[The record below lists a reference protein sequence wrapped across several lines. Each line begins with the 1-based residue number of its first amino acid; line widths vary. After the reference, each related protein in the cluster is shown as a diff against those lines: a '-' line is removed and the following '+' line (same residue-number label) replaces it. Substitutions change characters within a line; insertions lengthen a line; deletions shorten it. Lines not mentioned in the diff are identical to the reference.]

1 MTEPKLQVPATAE
14 GDKAADDAAKPTS
27 DAAAVRSH
35 QKSSNGVTTAGT
47 DSGDAP
53 DSGERAPGD
62 VSDAKDERD
71 QAGKPDKD
79 GEGKDAKDA
88 KKEVPLLAP
97 GNALRWVRGGV
108 TAVVGNFVA
117 LLLMGHDAQLRWGVP
132 LGALFIAVGAWGIL
146 DFLGTFDDP
155 DDRVATSMTLKDL
168 APYLGRLVA
177 GILAFGGTL
186 YGGQSGVGSQWLWGL
201 LVAATFLLW
210 TAAIFQLGVRLG
222 PWAKDELG
230 LERPLLKRHGFWVL
244 AAGALLY
251 FPAMGLY
258 SLWDPWETHYG
269 EVARE
274 ILARDDWISL
284 WWAQDGWFW
293 SKPVLNFW
301 IQSIAMATLGTHYQ
315 SGQMLL
321 DSSGQP
327 TLHPEWVVRAPNVL
341 FTLLAMYLLYKGVA
355 KVFGRRAGLIGG
367 LVLATMPDWYF
378 LAHQT
383 MTDMPCVASL
393 TAAMGLLLLGV
404 HTDDHQLARVYE
416 VKTGKATWRLS
427 GWHLVFGAVLVVAIP
442 QILYLFSRN
451 LELVLNGNG
460 PHGFRPHWDDFYS
473 GSKGNCG
480 LPGNENCTLTNPASI
495 PKGIQPHPDG
505 FVPNMTR
512 LFGAFEPV
520 LQGLLWSV
528 LIGFALWLNW
538 GERRVR
544 RLFYI
549 AAWFF
554 ASVATMAKGP
564 EGIGIPAVA
573 ALAWV
578 CTKRRWSELL
588 RLEILTGI
596 IIWVALVFPWFVAMY
611 VRHGSPFTDRLIF
624 HDMFNR
630 AVHHVHDTNEGDDTS
645 LRFYLWQLGYA
656 LFPWTGLAPLG
667 LMYWLRRSDSAE
679 KGKGDAAVFLFMWF
693 LFAYALVTF
702 MGTKFHHY
710 IFPSVPAVAMLVG
723 ITLDN
728 MLEGEEP
735 NKGERRPPYLGGAF
749 VGITVL
755 VLGIAGMLPGSIFGV
770 KNATDT
776 GSLPLGIF
784 LSLVGAGITIASM
797 VLFGRERPAKASKS
811 KDGKAQTEDASLDSR
826 TSHERVML
834 GAAAVAGALL
844 LLLVG
849 RDLII
854 KPDGAD
860 QPGAIRLL
868 HLFTYNYRR
877 GWPDSLDFSSIL
889 LAFTAVGAL
898 AILGLASW
906 KWRRHAVYAFGAF
919 AVVWAIWGIDVYMVK
934 TAPHWGQHEAIEA
947 YYANRSN
954 PDELLVAYQMNWK
967 GENFYTSNH
976 VPAFVSTGATFTS
989 WLKTQR
995 EKGAK
1000 VMFFIT
1006 EHSRIGGLKGEVQAK
1021 SYREITDKTLNNKFV
1036 VVRAEL

>member
-1 MTEPKLQVPATAE
+1 MSETKLQEPARGQDPSTVEASGTASTS
-14 GDKAADDAAKPTS
+14 AKSAT
-27 DAAAVRSH
+27 
-35 QKSSNGVTTAGT
+35 NGVHKVGG
-47 DSGDAP
+47 DGGSDGSG
-53 DSGERAPGD
+53 SGVGGKTSPVD
-62 VSDAKDERD
+62 V
-71 QAGKPDKD
+71 
-79 GEGKDAKDA
+79 KDALREILAEDEKQHPP
-88 KKEVPLLAP
+88 PLLTP
-97 GNALRWVRGGV
+97 GNAMRLVRGGATTV
-108 TAVVGNFVA
+108 AASFLA

-132 LGALFIAVGAWGIL
+132 LGALFVAVAAWGIMDL
-146 DFLGTFDDP
+146 LGTFDDA
-155 DDRVATSMTLKDL
+155 DDRVARSMTFAEL
-168 APYLGRLVA
+168 APDLGRLA
-177 GILAFGGTL
+177 AAILLFGGSL
-186 YGGQSGVGSQWLWGL
+186 YGGQSGVGPQWLWGA
-201 LVAATFLLW
+201 LVTATFLLW
-210 TAAIFQLGVRLG
+210 TAAVFRVGVRLG

-230 LERPLLKRHGFWVL
+230 LERPLLRRHGFWVL

-301 IQSIAMATLGTHYQ
+301 IQSIAMASLGTHYK
-315 SGQMLL
+315 SDQMLL

-404 HTDDHQLARVYE
+404 HTDDNKLARVYE
-416 VKTGKATWRLS
+416 VKTGKIAWRLS
-427 GWHLVFGAVLVVAIP
+427 GWHLVFGAILVTALP

-451 LELVLNGNG
+451 LEIVLHGNG
-460 PHGFRPHWDDFYS
+460 PYGFRPHFDDFYS

-480 LPGNENCTLTNPASI
+480 LPGNENCVLTNPAAI

-505 FVPNMTR
+505 FVLSVTR
-512 LFGAFEPV
+512 FFGAFEPV
-520 LQGLLWSV
+520 LQGALWAG
-528 LIGFALWLNW
+528 LIGFTLYLNW

-549 AAWFF
+549 AAWYF

-573 ALAWV
+573 TLAWI

-596 IIWVALVFPWFVAMY
+596 VLWVALVFPWFVAMY

-645 LRFYLWQLGYA
+645 IRFYLWQLGYA

-667 LMYWLRRSDSAE
+667 LMYWLRQSDSAE

-693 LFAYALVTF
+693 LFAFALVTF

-723 ITLDN
+723 ITLDY

-735 NKGERRPPYLGGAF
+735 TARDGSARTMYL
-749 VGITVL
+749 VGTFSGVL
-755 VLGIAGMLPGSIFGV
+755 LGIAGIARMMPGSIFGT
-770 KNATDT
+770 KEHEDT
-776 GSLPLGIF
+776 GSIPLGVF
-784 LSLVGAGITIASM
+784 MALAGAAM
-797 VLFGRERPAKASKS
+797 VVAFAVIYRRAAPKRAA
-811 KDGKAQTEDASLDSR
+811 ATDAR
-826 TSHERVML
+826 KSHERVMI
-834 GAAAVAGALL
+834 GAASVAGALL

-849 RDLII
+849 RDLVL

-877 GWPDSLDFSSIL
+877 AWPDSLDFSGVL
-889 LAFTAVGAL
+889 LAFTVVGAL
-898 AILGLASW
+898 AILALAFSR
-906 KWRRHAVYAFGAF
+906 WRRQAVYTVGAF
-919 AVVWAIWGIDVYMVK
+919 AVAWAIWGIDVYMVK
-934 TAPHWGQHEAIEA
+934 TAPHWGQHEAIMA
-947 YYANRSN
+947 YYASRSS
-954 PDELLVAYQMNWK
+954 PEEMLVAYQMNWK
-967 GENFYTSNH
+967 GENFYTGNH
-976 VPAFVSTGATFTS
+976 VPAFVSTGSTFTG
-989 WLKTQR
+989 WLKGQR
-995 EKGAK
+995 DKGAK
-1000 VMFFIT
+1000 VMYFIT

>member
-1 MTEPKLQVPATAE
+1 MTEPKLQPATAAGNTTAE
-14 GDKAADDAAKPTS
+14 ASASASAP
-27 DAAAVRSH
+27 AHV
-35 QKSSNGVTTAGT
+35 KSPSNGAG
-47 DSGDAP
+47 GDATEASEASETSATKQPGSVGEP
-53 DSGERAPGD
+53 DG
-62 VSDAKDERD
+62 
-71 QAGKPDKD
+71 
-79 GEGKDAKDA
+79 KDA
-88 KKEVPLLAP
+88 KKEPPLLAP
-97 GNALRWVRGGV
+97 GNPFRWLRGGV
-108 TAVVGNFVA
+108 TALVGNVVA
-117 LLLMGHDAQLRWGVP
+117 LLFMAHDTQLRWGVP
-132 LGALFIAVGAWGIL
+132 LGALFIGVGGWGIFDL
-146 DFLGTFDDP
+146 LGTFDDP
-155 DDRVATSMTLKDL
+155 DDRVATSMDLKAL
-168 APYLGRLVA
+168 APDLGRLVA
-177 GILAFGGTL
+177 AIFAFGGSL
-186 YGGQSGVGSQWLWGL
+186 YGGQSGVGPQWLWGIA
-201 LVAATFLLW
+201 VTATFLLW
-210 TAAIFQLGVRLG
+210 VAAVFQLGVRLG

-230 LERPLLKRHGFWVL
+230 LSRPLLRRHGFWIL

-301 IQSIAMATLGTHYQ
+301 IQSIAMATLGTHYR
-315 SGQMLL
+315 SDSMLL
-321 DSSGQP
+321 DSSGHA

-341 FTLLAMYLLYKGVA
+341 FTLVAMYFLYKGVA

-404 HTDDHQLARVYE
+404 HTDDNKLARVYE
-416 VKTGKATWRLS
+416 VKTGKLTWRLS
-427 GWHLVFGAVLVVAIP
+427 GWHLVFGAILAVALP

-451 LELVLNGNG
+451 MELVLNGNG

-480 LPGNENCTLTNPASI
+480 LPGNENCTLTNPAAI
-495 PKGIQPHPDG
+495 PKGIQPHPEG
-505 FVPNMTR
+505 FGPSMTR
-512 LFGAFEPV
+512 FFGAFEPV
-520 LQGLLWSV
+520 LQGLLWSG
-528 LIGFALWLNW
+528 LIGTVLWLNW

-544 RLFYI
+544 RLLYI
-549 AAWFF
+549 GAWLF

-564 EGIGIPAVA
+564 EGVAIPAVA
-573 ALAWV
+573 ALAWIG
-578 CTKRRWSELL
+578 TKRRWSELL
-588 RLEILTGI
+588 RLEILTGVI
-596 IIWVALVFPWFVAMY
+596 LWIALVFPWFVAMY

-645 LRFYLWQLGYA
+645 IRFYLWQLGYA
-656 LFPWTGLAPLG
+656 CFPWTGLAPLG

-693 LFAYALVTF
+693 LFAFALVTF

-710 IFPSVPAVAMLVG
+710 IFPAVPAVAMLIG
-723 ITLDN
+723 ITLDS
-728 MLEGEEP
+728 MLEGDEP
-735 NKGERRPPYLGGAF
+735 VKPEGRLVYLAGTFA
-749 VGITVL
+749 GILLAVA
-755 VLGIAGMLPGSIFGV
+755 GIARMLPGSIFGT
-770 KNATDT
+770 KDSSDT
-776 GSLPLGIF
+776 GSLPLGIV
-784 LSLVGAGITIASM
+784 LALVGVGMVFAFARTYGRKPAAPGPLASP
-797 VLFGRERPAKASKS
+797 RPLEKEA
-811 KDGKAQTEDASLDSR
+811 TPLDLR

-834 GAAAVAGALL
+834 GAATVAGALA

-849 RDLII
+849 RDLVI

-877 GWPDSLDFSSIL
+877 AWPDSLDFSGIL
-889 LAFTAVGAL
+889 LAFTVVGAL
-898 AILGLASW
+898 SILALASA
-906 KWRRHAVYAFGAF
+906 KWRRNAVYGFGAF
-919 AVVWAIWGIDVYMVK
+919 AVAWAVWGIDVYMVK
-934 TAPHWGQHEAIEA
+934 TAPHWGQHEAIQA
-947 YYANRSN
+947 YYDNRSN

-976 VPAFVSTGATFTS
+976 IPAFVSTGATFTS
-989 WLKTQR
+989 WLKGQR

-1006 EHSRIGGLKGEVQAK
+1006 EHSRLGGLKGEVQGK
-1021 SYREITDKTLNNKFV
+1021 SYREITDKTLNNKFI

>member
-1 MTEPKLQVPATAE
+1 MIETKLQAATA
-14 GDKAADDAAKPTS
+14 D
-27 DAAAVRSH
+27 
-35 QKSSNGVTTAGT
+35 TTVEAT
-47 DSGDAP
+47 AP
-53 DSGERAPGD
+53 ASAPK
-62 VSDAKDERD
+62 VEKDE
-71 QAGKPDKD
+71 
-79 GEGKDAKDA
+79 A
-88 KKEVPLLAP
+88 KKEPPLLTP
-97 GNALRWVRGGV
+97 GNALRWSRGGI
-108 TAVVGNFVA
+108 TALVGNLAA
-117 LLLMGHDAQLRWGVP
+117 LLFMSHDAQLRWGVP
-132 LGALFIAVGAWGIL
+132 LGALCLAAGAWGIMDL
-146 DFLGTFDDP
+146 LGTFDDP
-155 DDRVATSMTLKDL
+155 DDRVASSMTLGDL
-168 APYLGRLVA
+168 APYLGRLGA
-177 GILAFGGTL
+177 GIVAFGGAL
-186 YGGQSGVGSQWLWGL
+186 YGGQSGVGPQWFWG
-201 LVAATFLLW
+201 VVVTATFLLW
-210 TAAIFQLGVRLG
+210 TVAVFQLGVKLG

-230 LERPLLKRHGFWVL
+230 LSRPVLKRHGFWVL

-301 IQSIAMATLGTHYQ
+301 IQSIAMATLGTHYK
-315 SGQMLL
+315 SGEMLL

-341 FTLLAMYLLYKGVA
+341 FTLVAMYLLYKGVA
-355 KVFGRRAGLIGG
+355 KVFGRRAGLIGS

-404 HTDDHQLARVYE
+404 HTDDNQLARVRE
-416 VKTGKATWRLS
+416 VKVGKTTWRLS
-427 GWHLVFGAVLVVAIP
+427 AWHLVFGAILVTALP

-505 FVPNMTR
+505 FGPSMTR
-512 LFGAFEPV
+512 FFGGFEPV
-520 LQGLLWSV
+520 LQGLLWSAM
-528 LIGFALWLNW
+528 IGFTLFLNW

-549 AAWFF
+549 AAWYF
-554 ASVATMAKGP
+554 AAVATMAKGP
-564 EGIGIPAVA
+564 EGVGIPAVA
-573 ALAWV
+573 TLAWI
-578 CTKRRWSELL
+578 CTKRRWSEFL
-588 RLEILTGI
+588 RLEIVTGVVL
-596 IIWVALVFPWFVAMY
+596 WVALVFPWFVAMY

-645 LRFYLWQLGYA
+645 IRFYLWQLGYA
-656 LFPWTGLAPLG
+656 LFPWIGLAPLG
-667 LMYWLRRSDSAE
+667 LMYWLRQSDSAE
-679 KGKGDAAVFLFMWF
+679 KGKGDASVFLFMWF
-693 LFAYALVTF
+693 LLAFALVTF

-710 IFPSVPAVAMLVG
+710 IFPSVPAVAMLIG
-723 ITLDN
+723 IVLDQ

-735 NKGERRPPYLGGAF
+735 TAPGGRTMYL
-749 VGITVL
+749 VGTF
-755 VLGIAGMLPGSIFGV
+755 AGLLLAVTGVARMLPGSLFGT
-770 KNATDT
+770 KDHDDT
-776 GSLPLGIF
+776 GSIPLGVF
-784 LSLVGAGITIASM
+784 MLLVGVAM
-797 VLFGRERPAKASKS
+797 VVAFALIYRKAPAIKRA
-811 KDGKAQTEDASLDSR
+811 AAALDPR
-826 TSHERVML
+826 TSHERVMI
-834 GAAAVAGALL
+834 GAAVTAGALA

-849 RDLII
+849 RDLVI

-877 GWPDSLDFSSIL
+877 GWPDSLDFSGIL
-889 LAFTAVGAL
+889 LAFTVVGAVSIL
-898 AILGLASW
+898 ALASW
-906 KWRRHAVYAFGAF
+906 RWRRQAVYTFGAF
-919 AVVWAIWGIDVYMVK
+919 AVVWAVWGIDVYMVK
-934 TAPHWGQHEAIEA
+934 TAPHWGQHEAISA
-947 YYANRSN
+947 YYSSRDN

-967 GENFYTSNH
+967 GENFYTGNH
-976 VPAFVSTGATFTS
+976 VPAFVSTGATFTG

-995 EKGAK
+995 EKGAR
-1000 VMFFIT
+1000 VMYFIT

-1021 SYREITDKTLNNKFV
+1021 SYKEITDKTLNNKFV
-1036 VVRAEL
+1036 VIRAEL

>member
-1 MTEPKLQVPATAE
+1 MTEPKLQPAKAE
-14 GDKAADDAAKPTS
+14 GPSSAEASSPVSGASSAKSTANGAHANGAGAGGGNGGDPGAGAKAIANAKN
-27 DAAAVRSH
+27 AKVE
-35 QKSSNGVTTAGT
+35 
-47 DSGDAP
+47 
-53 DSGERAPGD
+53 ERAI
-62 VSDAKDERD
+62 DE
-71 QAGKPDKD
+71 
-79 GEGKDAKDA
+79 
-88 KKEVPLLAP
+88 KKAPPLLAP

-108 TAVVGNFVA
+108 TAVVGSFIAV
-117 LLLMGHDAQLRWGVP
+117 LFMSHDSQLRWGVP
-132 LGALFIAVGAWGIL
+132 LGAVFIAVSAWGIA

-155 DDRVATSMTLKDL
+155 EERIGKSLTFGEI

-177 GILAFGGTL
+177 AIVLFGGAL
-186 YGGQSGVGSQWLWGL
+186 GGGQSGVGPEWLWGL
-201 LVAATFLLW
+201 VVTATFLLW
-210 TAAIFQLGVRLG
+210 TVAIFQLGVKLG

-230 LERPLLKRHGFWVL
+230 LDRPLLKRHGFWVL

-301 IQSIAMATLGTHYQ
+301 IQSIAMATLGTHYR
-315 SGQMLL
+315 SDDMLL

-383 MTDMPCVASL
+383 MTDMPCVACL

-404 HTDDHQLARVYE
+404 HTDDAKLARVYE
-416 VKTGKATWRLS
+416 VKTGKIAWRLS
-427 GWHLVFGAVLVVAIP
+427 GWHLVFGAILVTALP
-442 QILYLFSRN
+442 QILYLASRN

-460 PHGFRPHWDDFYS
+460 PHGFRPHFDDFYS

-480 LPGNENCTLTNPASI
+480 LPGNEACTLTNPAAI
-495 PKGIQPHPDG
+495 PKGISPHPDDVG
-505 FVPNMTR
+505 GSMTR
-512 LFGAFEPV
+512 FFGAFEPV
-520 LQGLLWSV
+520 LQGLLWAV
-528 LIGFALWLNW
+528 LIGFTLYLNW

-549 AAWFF
+549 AAWYF

-573 ALAWV
+573 ALAWI

-588 RLEILTGI
+588 RLEILTGVVLWI
-596 IIWVALVFPWFVAMY
+596 ALVFPWFVAMY

-645 LRFYLWQLGYA
+645 IRFYLWQLGYA
-656 LFPWTGLAPLG
+656 LFPWIGLAPLG

-679 KGKGDAAVFLFMWF
+679 KGKGDASVFLFMWF
-693 LFAYALVTF
+693 LLAFALVTF

-723 ITLDN
+723 IMLDQ

-735 NKGERRPPYLGGAF
+735 VAAAGRPAYLVATFSG
-749 VGITVL
+749 VL
-755 VLGIAGMLPGSIFGV
+755 LLVAGIARMLPGSIFGT
-770 KNATDT
+770 KDHDDT
-776 GSLPLGIF
+776 GSIPLGIVMT
-784 LSLVGAGITIASM
+784 LVGAAIVVAFAIIYRRAAPVKTTVEIKSDEQKEGY
-797 VLFGRERPAKASKS
+797 REMDQPRDVPLGF
-811 KDGKAQTEDASLDSR
+811 DPR
-826 TSHERVML
+826 TSHERVMI
-834 GAAAVAGALL
+834 GAAAVAGAFLV
-844 LLLVG
+844 LLVG
-849 RDLII
+849 RDLIL

-868 HLFTYNYRR
+868 QLFTYNYRR
-877 GWPDSLDFSSIL
+877 AWPESLDFTAVL
-889 LAFTAVGAL
+889 LAFTVVAAIAIGAL
-898 AILGLASW
+898 ASW
-906 KWRRHAVYAFGAF
+906 RWRRQAVYTIGAF
-919 AVVWAIWGIDVYMVK
+919 AVAWAIWGIDVYMVR
-934 TAPHWGQHEAIEA
+934 TAPHWGQHEVIEA
-947 YYANRSN
+947 YYASRAG
-954 PDELLVAYQMNWK
+954 PEEQLIAYQMNWK
-967 GENFYTSNH
+967 GENFYTGNH
-976 VPAFVSTGATFTS
+976 IPAFVSTGSTFTG

-995 EKGAK
+995 EKGTK
-1000 VMFFIT
+1000 VMYFIT
-1006 EHSRIGGLKGEVQAK
+1006 EHSRLGGLKGEVQAK
-1021 SYREITDKTLNNKFV
+1021 SYREITDKTLNNKFL

>member
-1 MTEPKLQVPATAE
+1 MTESKLQPAGSKGAAESTASNAE
-14 GDKAADDAAKPTS
+14 STSHAASP
-27 DAAAVRSH
+27 
-35 QKSSNGVTTAGT
+35 SNGVHA
-47 DSGDAP
+47 DRD
-53 DSGERAPGD
+53 D
-62 VSDAKDERD
+62 DE
-71 QAGKPDKD
+71 KD
-79 GEGKDAKDA
+79 GPSSGVGAKAPEGASEKEKDT
-88 KKEVPLLAP
+88 KKEPPLLLP
-97 GNALRWVRGGV
+97 GNPLRWARGGV
-108 TAVVGNFVA
+108 TAFVGIFVV

-132 LGALFIAVGAWGIL
+132 LGALFVGVAGWGIMDL
-146 DFLGTFDDP
+146 LGTFDDA
-155 DDRVATSMTLKDL
+155 DDRVAASLTLGEL
-168 APYLGRLVA
+168 APYLVRLVVA
-177 GILAFGGTL
+177 ILAFGGAL
-186 YGGQSGVGSQWLWGL
+186 YAGQSGVASQWLCGI
-201 LVAATFLLW
+201 VVTATFLLW
-210 TAAIFQLGVRLG
+210 TAAVFQLGVRLG

-230 LERPLLKRHGFWVL
+230 LARPLLKRHGFWVI
-244 AAGALLY
+244 AAGACLY

-301 IQSIAMATLGTHYQ
+301 IQSIAMATLGTHYT
-315 SGQMLL
+315 SDQMLL
-321 DSSGQP
+321 DSSGHP

-341 FTLLAMYLLYKGVA
+341 FTLVAMYFLYKGVA

-383 MTDMPCVASL
+383 MTDMPCVASM

-404 HTDDHQLARVYE
+404 HTDDNKLARVYE
-416 VKTGKATWRLS
+416 VKAGGTTWRLS
-427 GWHLVFGAVLVVAIP
+427 GWHLVFGAILAVALP

-451 LELVLNGNG
+451 IELVLNGSG

-505 FVPNMTR
+505 FGPNMTR

-528 LIGFALWLNW
+528 LIGTVLWLNW

-544 RLFYI
+544 RLYYI

-564 EGIGIPAVA
+564 EGVAIPAVA
-573 ALAWV
+573 TLAWI

-588 RLEILTGI
+588 RIEILTGVI
-596 IIWVALVFPWFVAMY
+596 LWVALVFPWFVAMY

-645 LRFYLWQLGYA
+645 IRFYLWQLGYA

-693 LFAYALVTF
+693 LFAFALVTF

-710 IFPSVPAVAMLVG
+710 IFPAVPAVAMLVG
-723 ITLDN
+723 VTLDS
-728 MLEGEEP
+728 MLDGDEP
-735 NKGERRPPYLGGAF
+735 VAPQSRISYLIGTFAGLLLLVAG
-749 VGITVL
+749 VARTV
-755 VLGIAGMLPGSIFGV
+755 PGSIFGT
-770 KNATDT
+770 KDSADT
-776 GSLPLGIF
+776 GSIPLGVLLI
-784 LSLVGAGITIASM
+784 LVGAAMIFAFTSIY
-797 VLFGRERPAKASKS
+797 GRKPATGTKV
-811 KDGKAQTEDASLDSR
+811 DLR

-834 GAAAVAGALL
+834 GAATVAGALC

-877 GWPDSLDFSSIL
+877 GWPDSLDFSGIL
-889 LAFTAVGAL
+889 LAFTVVGAL
-898 AILGLASW
+898 AIVALASDR
-906 KWRRHAVYAFGAF
+906 WRRHAVYGFGAF
-919 AVVWAIWGIDVYMVK
+919 SVAWAIWGIDVYMVK
-934 TAPHWGQHEAIEA
+934 TAPHWGQHEAIQA
-947 YYANRSN
+947 YYENRSS

-989 WLKTQR
+989 WLKGQR

-1006 EHSRIGGLKGEVQAK
+1006 EHSRLGGLKGEVQGK
-1021 SYREITDKTLNNKFV
+1021 SYREITDKTLNNKFI